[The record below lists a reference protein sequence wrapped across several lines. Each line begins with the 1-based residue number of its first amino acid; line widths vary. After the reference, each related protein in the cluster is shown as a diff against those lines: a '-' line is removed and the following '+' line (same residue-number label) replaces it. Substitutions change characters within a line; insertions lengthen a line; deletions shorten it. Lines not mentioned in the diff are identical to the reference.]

1 MRRIGW
7 EATAAAT
14 SSGNLGATVVTHA
27 LAASNTGIHLGH
39 LWTATGTLIAS
50 ATFLN
55 ETASGWQQVNFPTP
69 VAITAN
75 TVYVA
80 SYFTSSGNY
89 ARDGNFFAASG
100 VDNAPLHAL
109 SNAAA
114 NGNGVYAYG
123 PNPSFP
129 NQTYGASNYWVD
141 VVVLGT

>member
-1 MRRIGW
+1 
-7 EATAAAT
+7 
-14 SSGNLGATVVTHA
+14 
-27 LAASNTGIHLGH
+27 
-39 LWTATGTLIAS
+39 
-50 ATFLN
+50 
-55 ETASGWQQVNFPTP
+55 

-141 VVVLGT
+141 VVLGS